1 MEAHS
6 SMAGVDGLSG
16 VKSQSIYGAAVNDYD
31 LLKKQVGQN
40 VRLAFL
46 MRQNNEM
53 FFHFCQLLCNNKR
66 MTFHYKKAPKHS
78 TKRQPILW
86 IGCYEQ

>member
-1 MEAHS
+1 
-6 SMAGVDGLSG
+6 MADIDGLSG
-16 VKSQSIYGAAVNDYD
+16 VKFESIYGAAVNDYD
-31 LLKKQVGQN
+31 SLKKQVGHFI
-40 VRLAFL
+40 RLAFL

-66 MTFHYKKAPKHS
+66 MAFHYKKVPKHS

-86 IGCYEQ
+86 IGGYKQ